1 MSDEQQQLVSDISK
15 WIECESPS
23 SDPAAL
29 HRMAEIAASQARAS
43 GLRVDLTSIG
53 DRKLPLLIVSNRAQ
67 GDTRPGILVL
77 AHLDTVHPIGT
88 IHTLN
93 KLRIE
98 GDRLYGPGSYDMKA
112 GAYLALTALCE
123 HVSADS
129 TKLPVDYL
137 LVPDEEVGSHDS
149 RPFIEKYAAQAKYT
163 LVAEPARAD
172 GGKCVTARKGTGMV
186 KICVTGCQSHAGVN
200 HEKGRS
206 AIKEMAHQVL
216 AIESF
221 TDYQRGITVS
231 VGKIAGGTATNTV
244 PGFCEAIVDFRIPD
258 APAGDE
264 ILAKFKALK
273 AVGVDVT
280 VDVDV
285 ELNRPP
291 MVKTLQSAALL
302 ARIQDQA
309 LAAGFELQ
317 EAPMTGGGSDANF
330 TSAMGVPSIDGLGAD
345 GDGAHTLSEHILI
358 STLPKRLQFWRNTFS
373 NLD

>member
-1 MSDEQQQLVSDISK
+1 MMVDTQKLVDDISS
-15 WIECESPS
+15 WIACESPS
-23 SDPAAL
+23 SDPAAITQ
-29 HRMAEIAASQARAS
+29 MAEIAAKQARGA
-43 GLRVDLTSIG
+43 GLRVELSQIG
-53 DRKLPLLIVSNRAQ
+53 DKRLPLLLVSNRAP
-67 GDTRPGILVL
+67 GDTRPGILIL

-88 IHTLN
+88 ILTKN

-98 GDRLYGPGSYDMKA
+98 GDKLYGPGSYDMKA
-112 GAYLALTALCE
+112 GTYLALTALCE
-123 HVSADS
+123 HASADS
-129 TKLPVDYL
+129 TRLPVDYL
-137 LVPDEEVGSHDS
+137 MVPDEEVGSHDS

-216 AIESF
+216 AMESF
-221 TDYQRGITVS
+221 TDYDRGITVS
-231 VGKIAGGTATNTV
+231 VGTIQGGTATNTV
-244 PGFCEAIVDFRIPD
+244 PGYCEAIVDFRIPD
-258 APAGDE
+258 VPAGDE
-264 ILAKFKALK
+264 ILAKFNSLK
-273 AVGVDVT
+273 AVGPDVR

-302 ARIQDQA
+302 ARLQDQA
-309 LAAGFELQ
+309 TQAGFELD

-330 TSAMGVPSIDGLGAD
+330 TSALGVPSIDGLGAD
-345 GDGAHTLSEHILI
+345 GDGAHTLTEYILI
-358 STLPKRLQFWRNTFS
+358 STLPKRLQFWRNTLS

>member
-1 MSDEQQQLVSDISK
+1 MLIDTQRLVTDISS

-23 SDPAAL
+23 SDVAGL
-29 HRMAEIAASQARAS
+29 DRMADIVAKQARAA
-43 GLRVDLTSIG
+43 GLRVELNTIG
-53 DRKLPLLIVSNRAQ
+53 AKNLPLLLISNRAP
-67 GDTRPGILVL
+67 GDNREGLLIL
-77 AHLDTVHPIGT
+77 AHLDTVHPVGT
-88 IHTLN
+88 IHTTN

-112 GAYLALTALCE
+112 GAYLALTALSE
-123 HVSADS
+123 HASSES
-129 TKLPVDYL
+129 TPLPVDYL

-163 LVAEPARAD
+163 LVAEPARAE

-186 KICVTGCQSHAGVN
+186 KICVTGCQAHAGVN

-216 AIESF
+216 AVESF
-221 TDYQRGITVS
+221 TDYARGITVS
-231 VGKIAGGTATNTV
+231 VGTVKGGTATNTV
-244 PGFCEAIVDFRIPD
+244 PGYCEAVVDFRIPD
-258 APAGDE
+258 AEAGDE
-264 ILAKFKALK
+264 ILAKFNALQ
-273 AVGVDVT
+273 AVDLDVNL
-280 VDVDV
+280 DVDV

-291 MVKTLQSAALL
+291 MVKTLKSAALL
-302 ARIQDQA
+302 ARLQDQA
-309 LAAGFELQ
+309 DKAGFVLE

-345 GDGAHTLSEHILI
+345 GDGAHTLTEHILI
-358 STLPKRLQFWRNTFS
+358 STLPKRLQFWRNTLA

>member
-1 MSDEQQQLVSDISK
+1 MSNDLNTLVADISS
-15 WIECESPS
+15 WIACESPS
-23 SDPAAL
+23 SDPDGL
-29 HRMAEIAASQARAS
+29 TRMAEIAAKQARQA
-43 GLRVDLTSIG
+43 GLRVELSKIG
-53 DRKLPLLIVSNRAQ
+53 EKQLPLLLVSNRAP
-67 GDTRPGILVL
+67 GDLRPGLLIL

-88 IHTLN
+88 IQKAN
-93 KLRIE
+93 RLRIE
-98 GDRLYGPGSYDMKA
+98 GDKLFGPGSYDMKA

-123 HVSADS
+123 RAASDQ

-149 RPFIEKYAAQAKYT
+149 RPYIEKYAAQAKYT

-216 AIESF
+216 AVESF
-221 TDYQRGITVS
+221 TDYVRGITVS
-231 VGKIAGGTATNTV
+231 VGTIQGGTATNTV
-244 PGFCEAIVDFRIPD
+244 PGYCEAIVDFRIPD

-264 ILAKFKALK
+264 ILAKFNSLK
-273 AVGVDVT
+273 AIGPDT
-280 VDVDV
+280 KLDVDV

-302 ARIQDQA
+302 ARLQDQA
-309 LAAGFELQ
+309 AEAGFHLED
-317 EAPMTGGGSDANF
+317 APMTGGGSDANF

-345 GDGAHTLSEHILI
+345 GDGAHTLNEHILI
-358 STLPKRLQFWRNTFS
+358 STLPKRLQFWRNTLA

>member
-1 MSDEQQQLVSDISK
+1 MMIDTQKLVDDISS
-15 WIECESPS
+15 WIACESPS
-23 SDPAAL
+23 SDPAAITQ
-29 HRMAEIAASQARAS
+29 MAEIAAKQARGA
-43 GLRVDLTSIG
+43 GLRVELSQIG
-53 DRKLPLLIVSNRAQ
+53 DKRLPLLLVSNRAP
-67 GDTRPGILVL
+67 GDTRPGILIL

-88 IHTLN
+88 ILTKN

-98 GDRLYGPGSYDMKA
+98 GDKLYGPGSYDMKA
-112 GAYLALTALCE
+112 GTYLALTALCE
-123 HVSADS
+123 HASADS
-129 TKLPVDYL
+129 TRLPVDYL
-137 LVPDEEVGSHDS
+137 MVPDEEVGSHDS

-216 AIESF
+216 AMESF
-221 TDYQRGITVS
+221 TDYDRGITVS
-231 VGKIAGGTATNTV
+231 VGTIQGGTATNTV
-244 PGFCEAIVDFRIPD
+244 PGYCEAIVDFRIPD
-258 APAGDE
+258 VPAGDE
-264 ILAKFKALK
+264 ILAKFNSLK
-273 AVGVDVT
+273 AVGPDVR

-302 ARIQDQA
+302 ARLQDQA
-309 LAAGFELQ
+309 TQAGFELD

-330 TSAMGVPSIDGLGAD
+330 TSALGVPSIDGLGAD
-345 GDGAHTLSEHILI
+345 GDGAHTLTEYILI
-358 STLPKRLQFWRNTFS
+358 STLPKRLQFWRNTLS